1 MAKNLDKAMP
11 CSGTFTY
18 GNTGSRQADVTRVI
32 KGGDLRSRPGKNNGA
47 VKQLGQGKTCFF
59 YYLHNIVPHQGDGW
73 KQTTD
78 TPDRR

>member
-1 MAKNLDKAMP
+1 VAKNLDKAMP

-47 VKQLGQGKTCFF
+47 VK
-59 YYLHNIVPHQGDGW
+59 
-73 KQTTD
+73 
-78 TPDRR
+78 